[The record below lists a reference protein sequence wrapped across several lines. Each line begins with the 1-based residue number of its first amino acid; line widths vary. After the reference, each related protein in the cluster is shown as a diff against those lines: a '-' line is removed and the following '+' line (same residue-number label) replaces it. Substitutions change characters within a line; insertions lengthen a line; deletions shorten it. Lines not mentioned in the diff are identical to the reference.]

1 VPATTSG
8 GDGKVAVGFVLPSG
22 GKWDELTVGV
32 DGSSLGKRPLRAR
45 VTPGTHTFTFK
56 TEGLDLSCPIDVGS
70 SGRTI
75 ILDAKKKSC
84 PSKS

>member
-1 VPATTSG
+1 M
-8 GDGKVAVGFVLPSG
+8 GFVLPSG

-45 VTPGTHTFTFK
+45 VTPGSHTFTFK
-56 TEGLDLSCPIDVGS
+56 TEGLDLSCPIEVGS

-84 PSKS
+84 PSKSG